1 MNLRNISRVLAVGSL
16 LASTPVAL
24 LKYPWLPATVMEF
37 VQLRREPPSYATES
51 YRQDRARLI
60 RSTRVA
66 LLLYALGT
74 ASLWGLC
81 FLAVGRLRWWTEIG
95 TWMLV
100 GLTGIWI
107 ADFESP
113 SIGPTTDRFYVGVMI
128 GIPHAIAV
136 ASGAAALFRL
146 TLHFILRPASEESRA
161 ELQGR
166 A

>member
-1 MNLRNISRVLAVGSL
+1 MNPRNISRVLAMGCL

-37 VQLRREPPSYATES
+37 VQVRREPPSYATDS
-51 YRQDRARLI
+51 YRQDRARLM
-60 RSTRVA
+60 RSTRNA

-74 ASLWGLC
+74 ASLGILL

-95 TWMLV
+95 AWMLV

-107 ADFESP
+107 ADFEGT
-113 SIGPTTDRFYVGVMI
+113 SIGPTTDRFYVRIII

-136 ASGAAALFRL
+136 ASVAAALFRL
-146 TLHFILRPASEESRA
+146 ALHFILRPASEEPRA
-161 ELQGR
+161 DL
-166 A
+166 